1 MKSSHVS
8 VTALILSIILL
19 VINLRQTETITVTS
33 CAICIVLFGI
43 SSYWSIVREE
53 HLRVWITVVTLISL
67 VIGTLS
73 PFLGLKG
80 TVAAFLETLPNIFVA
95 MLIIAEMIAFMGM
108 RQDRMLFATFSV
120 FFSMA
125 IASFAAIVTYV
136 IRIEE
141 IRSEIIVNNDIIVQ
155 FGASF
160 ITSVVVI
167 ILVNRIMKKQNV
179 RLITKEALL
188 EGSL

>member
-1 MKSSHVS
+1 
-8 VTALILSIILL
+8 
-19 VINLRQTETITVTS
+19 
-33 CAICIVLFGI
+33 
-43 SSYWSIVREE
+43 
-53 HLRVWITVVTLISL
+53 
-67 VIGTLS
+67 
-73 PFLGLKG
+73 
-80 TVAAFLETLPNIFVA
+80 

-167 ILVNRIMKKQNV
+167 IW
-179 RLITKEALL
+179 
-188 EGSL
+188 